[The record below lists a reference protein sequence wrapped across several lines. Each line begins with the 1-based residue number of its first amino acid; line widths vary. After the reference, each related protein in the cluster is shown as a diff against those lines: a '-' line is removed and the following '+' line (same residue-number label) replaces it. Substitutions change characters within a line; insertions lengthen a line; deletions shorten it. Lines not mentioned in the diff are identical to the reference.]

1 MIRLSAVIAV
11 LALLALSNSFSF
23 RKFLPQDSCNNFDGQ
38 NGCQGSQTD
47 NDPSWQNR
55 SFQTPPRG
63 DPLWR

>member
-1 MIRLSAVIAV
+1 MNTKLILS
-11 LALLALSNSFSF
+11 LLLLLVFAHSF
-23 RKFLPQDSCNNFDGQ
+23 RFRKVILQDTCNNFDGQ

-63 DPLWR
+63 DSLWR